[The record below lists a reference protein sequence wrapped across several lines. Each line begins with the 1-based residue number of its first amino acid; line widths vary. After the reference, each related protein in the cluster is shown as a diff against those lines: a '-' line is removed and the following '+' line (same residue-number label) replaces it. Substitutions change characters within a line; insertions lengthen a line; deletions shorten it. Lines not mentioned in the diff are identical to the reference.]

1 MEKKVYKIQPLMFL
15 LSDKLKA
22 WNYMVI
28 ISYVLAKCPES
39 LTSFELKDS
48 KLWIKND
55 APLDVILTVVHFSI
69 IWEIV

>member
-39 LTSFELKDS
+39 FTSFELNDS
-48 KLWIKND
+48 KL
-55 APLDVILTVVHFSI
+55 
-69 IWEIV
+69 

>member
-1 MEKKVYKIQPLMFL
+1 MGKKVYKIQPLMFL

-28 ISYVLAKCPES
+28 ISYVLGKCPES
-39 LTSFELKDS
+39 LTSFEVKDS

-55 APLDVILTVVHFSI
+55 GPLHNFSYNRKVHNC
-69 IWEIV
+69 